1 MGRGVPIEG
10 PGSCKEPLILKG
22 IMLKCP
28 GCGNTDDLWRN
39 EHMLRM
45 VGVAPL
51 EEGGWDWDNDTRD
64 EALWETSDRN
74 PEEPEF
80 MCRAC
85 DMYFD
90 APDIAELDGNAD
102 QVRSKE
108 DAQIHQGA

>member
-1 MGRGVPIEG
+1 MGRGVPKEG
-10 PGSCKEPLILKG
+10 PGSLKEPLVLHGIDMMCPKCKG
-22 IMLKCP
+22 
-28 GCGNTDDLWRN
+28 TDNLWRN
-39 EHMLRM
+39 EHVLRS
-45 VGVAPL
+45 VGIRPL
-51 EEGGWDWDNDTRD
+51 EEGGFDWNDLDDVCWD
-64 EALWETSDRN
+64 TSCHN

-80 MCRAC
+80 FCRDC